1 MKWILGLIG
10 AIIVIGL
17 AAIVIIPRLVEPND
31 FKPEI
36 IAAAK
41 QATGR
46 DLTIRD
52 DIGLT
57 VFPNLALKLGGVTLG
72 NASGFKAE
80 QMAAM
85 EELDLRVALM
95 PLLSRKLDVDTIVV
109 RGLRLNL
116 EVAADGRNNWADLAG
131 SGSRQTG
138 ADDKKGPASELE
150 INIAGV
156 DVSDANLVWDDRQ
169 AGKHYELSGLNVTT
183 GTIATDEPVPVN
195 LGFTLSS
202 AAPAQT
208 FTVTLDSR
216 ITANAA
222 LNRFAVEDLAIALAA
237 EGAGLPAGGLDLDL
251 SADVVVD
258 QAAGTLTV
266 SDIALSGPNLD
277 LSGTLNGTDLNDKPS
292 FAGNFKLAESN
303 LKQLMALGGAA
314 PVTAD
319 PEALTRISA
328 EFGVAA
334 NANSAALKPFTVVLD
349 DSTFSGD
356 FSVASFD
363 GPALRFALKLDA
375 IDLDRYLP
383 PKSAANPDAA
393 PAAATTTEP
402 ADADPLASLRSLDL
416 GGTIDIGALKL
427 ANLQTTNI
435 AVTLKS
441 TRGILDI
448 KPIAAEL
455 YAGKLAG
462 SIRVDATRAQPRIAI
477 DNRLSGIAIGPLLQ
491 DFADNDKLQGTGAV
505 DVALTLSGLSP
516 TPIKKSLNGTIALSL
531 DDGVYKGV
539 DVIKTIC
546 SVGTKIDQLLTGA
559 SGELNEN
566 GDTAFSAMS
575 VSVNFTDGVAAS
587 DDLDVKSP
595 LLRVNGAGGANLVD
609 ETLDYLVKA
618 ELVSAC
624 EGQAGA
630 GADQLVGVPL
640 PIRARGTFT
649 DPKISPDWAAL
660 GKELAQSGVRDKA
673 ETLIKDK
680 LKIPGIGGLGGS
692 DGDGD
697 GDDAPDAPQD
707 VGDALKD
714 GLKKLF

>member
-10 AIIVIGL
+10 AIVVIVL
-17 AAIVIIPRLVEPND
+17 AAIVLIPRLVDPND

-46 DLTIRD
+46 DLAIRD
-52 DIGLT
+52 DIGLS
-57 VFPNLALKLGGVTLG
+57 VFPNLALKLGGVTFG
-72 NASGFKAE
+72 NRSGFDDGD
-80 QMAAM
+80 MAAV

-95 PLLSRKLDVDTIVV
+95 PLLSRKLDVDTIVI

-116 EVAADGRNNWADLAG
+116 EVARDGRNNWADLGGGGDESSPSAAG
-131 SGSRQTG
+131 ATEPGL
-138 ADDKKGPASELE
+138 A
-150 INIAGV
+150 INIAGI

-169 AGKHYELSGLNVTT
+169 AGKHYELSGLNFTT
-183 GTIATDEPVPVN
+183 GTIATDKPVPVN
-195 LGFTLSS
+195 IEFMLTSK
-202 AAPAQT
+202 APAQT

-216 ITANAA
+216 ITANAD
-222 LNRFAVEDLAIALAA
+222 LNRFELDDLAVSLAA
-237 EGAGLPAGGLDLDL
+237 AGAGLPSGGLDLEL
-251 SADVVVD
+251 RANLALD
-258 QAAGTLTV
+258 QAAGTLAVT
-266 SDIALSGPNLD
+266 DLELSGPDLD
-277 LSGTLNGTDLNDKPS
+277 LSGALNGTDLNGKPA
-292 FAGNFKLAESN
+292 FTGTFKLAESN
-303 LKQLMALGGAA
+303 LKQLMALGGVA

-334 NANSAALKPFTVVLD
+334 TGSSAALKPFSVVLD
-349 DSTFSGD
+349 ESTFSGD
-356 FSVASFD
+356 FSVTSFD

-383 PKSAANPDAA
+383 PKSDAD
-393 PAAATTTEP
+393 PAAESAETTAP
-402 ADADPLASLRSLDL
+402 ADADPLAALRTLDL

-441 TRGILDI
+441 ARGVLDV
-448 KPIAAEL
+448 KPITADL
-455 YAGKLAG
+455 YAGKVAG
-462 SIRVDATRAQPRIAI
+462 GIRVDATAAEPRIAI
-477 DNRLSGIAIGPLLQ
+477 NNRLTGIQIGPLLQ
-491 DFADNDKLQGTGAV
+491 DFAASDKLQGTGAV
-505 DVALTLSGLSP
+505 DVALTLRGLTP
-516 TPIKKSLNGTIALSL
+516 DPIKKSLNGTVALSL
-531 DDGVYKGV
+531 NDGVYKGV

-559 SGELNEN
+559 SGELNED

-595 LLRVNGAGGANLVD
+595 LVRVNGAGGANLVE
-609 ETLDYLVKA
+609 ETLDYLVMA

-630 GADQLVGVPL
+630 AADQLVGVPL

-649 DPKISPDWAAL
+649 EPKIAPDWAAL
-660 GKELAQSGVRDKA
+660 GKELAQSGIKDKA
-673 ETLIKDK
+673 ENLIKDK
-680 LKIPGIGGLGGS
+680 LKIPGIGALGGADKTEA
-692 DGDGD
+692 DGEADAT
-697 GDDAPDAPQD
+697 DAPKD
-707 VGDALKD
+707 VGSALKD

>member
-10 AIIVIGL
+10 ALVAIVL
-17 AAIVIIPRLVEPND
+17 AAIVLIPRLVDPND

-36 IAAAK
+36 IAATK

-52 DIGLT
+52 DIGLS

-72 NASGFKAE
+72 NASGFDAKH
-80 QMAAM
+80 MAAM

-109 RGLRLNL
+109 RGVSLNL
-116 EVAADGRNNWADLAG
+116 EVAKDGRNNWADLAAG
-131 SGSRQTG
+131 GGGDAAPDDTG
-138 ADDKKGPASELE
+138 GAGAELD
-150 INIAGV
+150 INIAGI
-156 DVSDANLVWDDRQ
+156 DVSDANLVFDDRN
-169 AGKHYELSGLNVTT
+169 AGKRYDLSGLNFTT
-183 GTIATDEPVPVN
+183 GTIATDKSVPVN
-195 LGFTLSS
+195 AGFTLTSS
-202 AAPAQT
+202 APAQT
-208 FTVTLDSR
+208 FTVTLDSE
-216 ITANAA
+216 ITANAE
-222 LNRFAVEDLAIALAA
+222 LSRFTIGDLVVTLAA
-237 EGAGLPAGGLDLDL
+237 AGEGLPAGGLDLEL
-251 SADVVVD
+251 NANVTVD
-258 QAAGTLTV
+258 QAAGTLAI
-266 SDIALSGPNLD
+266 SDLALNGPNLALSGA
-277 LSGTLNGTDLNDKPS
+277 LNGSDMNGKPA

-334 NANSAALKPFTVVLD
+334 NASSAALKPFTVTLD

-356 FSVASFD
+356 FSVTSFD
-363 GPALRFALKLDA
+363 GPALRFALKLDD

-383 PKSAANPDAA
+383 PNSDADTAPETAA
-393 PAAATTTEP
+393 PVTP
-402 ADADPLASLRSLDL
+402 ADADPLAALRTLDL
-416 GGTIDIGALKL
+416 GGTVDIGALKL

-441 TRGILDI
+441 AGGVLDI
-448 KPIAAEL
+448 KPIAADL
-455 YAGKLAG
+455 YAGKLG
-462 SIRVDATRAQPRIAI
+462 GGIRVDATRAEPRIAV
-477 DNRLSGIAIGPLLQ
+477 DNRLSGVQIGPLLK
-491 DFADNDKLQGTGAV
+491 DFADNDKLQGTGGV
-505 DVALTLSGLSP
+505 DVALTLRGLSP
-516 TPIKKSLNGTIALSL
+516 APIKKSLTGTVALAL
-531 DDGVYKGV
+531 NDGVYKGV

-546 SVGTKIDQLLTGA
+546 SVGTKIDQLITGA

-575 VSVNFTDGVAAS
+575 VSVKFTDGVAAS

-595 LLRVNGAGGANLVD
+595 LLRVNGAGGANLVE

-630 GADQLVGVPL
+630 AADQLVGVPL
-640 PIRARGTFT
+640 PIRARGTFS

-660 GKELAQSGVRDKA
+660 GKELAQSGIKDKA

-680 LKIPGIGGLGGS
+680 LKIPGIGGI
-692 DGDGD
+692 GDTD
-697 GDDAPDAPQD
+697 KDTATEAPKD
-707 VGDALKD
+707 VGSALKD